1 MNKRM
6 NVDIFLTAICGL
18 LVNAVLF
25 GVGATTVLSI
35 PALSAQAFYWLPAVV
50 VASLV
55 LSPFLGI
62 WIARRLRFRNWGRAA
77 WLRGDKISG

>member
-1 MNKRM
+1 M

-25 GVGATTVLSI
+25 GIGATAVLAI
-35 PALSAQAFYWLPAVV
+35 PALSVEAFFWLPVV
-50 VASLV
+50 VVVSLV

-62 WIARRLRFRNWGRAA
+62 WIARRLRVRNWGRKG